1 MLTAPEIVALMRQA
15 VPPGR
20 ETLDDAS
27 LTRLREL
34 TRALLEAKPDA
45 QQEYARFLAI
55 SERALPLPED
65 ELDAWLR
72 GKTVVVVGGTGCIG
86 SKLMQQVEI
95 RGPKRLVSVGRGV
108 TDRYPRLDGAQYLQA
123 DSLHRFS
130 AELRELGPISHAR
143 VNIHPDGGLSRVR
156 LFGHPDLG

>member
-55 SERALPLPED
+55 SERALPLP
-65 ELDAWLR
+65 
-72 GKTVVVVGGTGCIG
+72 
-86 SKLMQQVEI
+86 
-95 RGPKRLVSVGRGV
+95 
-108 TDRYPRLDGAQYLQA
+108 
-123 DSLHRFS
+123 
-130 AELRELGPISHAR
+130 
-143 VNIHPDGGLSRVR
+143 
-156 LFGHPDLG
+156 

>member
-55 SERALPLPED
+55 SERALPLPDD
-65 ELDAWLR
+65 ELYLW
-72 GKTVVVVGGTGCIG
+72 
-86 SKLMQQVEI
+86 M
-95 RGPKRLVSVGRGV
+95 
-108 TDRYPRLDGAQYLQA
+108 LD
-123 DSLHRFS
+123 ST
-130 AELRELGPISHAR
+130 LGPERPAADQLLDLFR
-143 VNIHPDGGLSRVR
+143 MCLKLTAIHRRFTCFP
-156 LFGHPDLG
+156 